1 MANPET
7 TLSEVIDWRPIES
20 LLQTEFP
27 SRNVTIA
34 LWSPCDGLNTA
45 WLYSSEPDCLV
56 ASRCYTHWARVRGP
70 EEIARGQY

>member
-1 MANPET
+1 MNET
-7 TLSEVIDWRPIES
+7 TLCEQIEWRQIDT
-20 LLQTEFP
+20 LLQTDFA

-56 ASRCYTHWARVRGP
+56 ASRAYTHWATVKGP
-70 EEIARGQY
+70 EEIQRGG